1 MKGYLGVCL
10 LATYAAD
17 VFKQHLKVIIVLLR
31 TKYGFLLPFYL
42 VFYQQTFLV
51 ISSEEA
57 KLHFP
62 HNHQDVVSVN

>member
-10 LATYAAD
+10 LATYAAH
-17 VFKQHLKVIIVLLR
+17 VFKQHLEVIIVLLR

-42 VFYQQTFLV
+42 LFYQQTFLV

-62 HNHQDVVSVN
+62 QNH